1 MSIFHN
7 IIFESLRKRKETE
20 KNYVSDAVLEK
31 EVKRLEVLI
40 IHYIKD
46 ILLIAAGVFAAGFGL
61 KGFLLPN
68 DFIDGGVTGISLLTA
83 LVTKLKL
90 PLLLVLINAPFILM
104 AFYQLGR
111 AFGIKSIAAILLLA
125 TVVAT
130 VEYPVVT
137 SDKLLVAAFGGFFLG
152 AGIGLAVRG
161 GAVLD
166 GTEVLAVWLSR
177 KISLSIGD
185 VILLFNILIFSVAAY
200 LLSIET
206 ALYSIL
212 TYLAASKT
220 VDFIVEGVDEYMGI
234 TIISPHYEAIR
245 LMIVQKLGRGATI
258 YEAKG
263 GYGMSQKDLRNQP
276 VVFTVITRLEF
287 ARLRRNIDTID
298 PTAFLVASPV
308 RDIAGGVIKKK
319 ALKH

>member
-1 MSIFHN
+1 MGIFHN
-7 IIFESLRKRKETE
+7 LIYESLRRKKKTE
-20 KNYVSDAVLEK
+20 NPSVSDAWLEK
-31 EVKRLEVLI
+31 EVGRMEVFLL
-40 IHYIKD
+40 HYIKD
-46 ILLIAAGVFAAGFGL
+46 VLLIVAGVFAAGFGL

-83 LVTKLKL
+83 VVTNIKL
-90 PLLLVLINAPFILM
+90 PLLLVLINAPFILV
-104 AFYQLGR
+104 AFFQLGK
-111 AFGIKSIAAILLLA
+111 AFGIKSIGAILLLA
-125 TVVAT
+125 TVVAL
-130 VEYPVVT
+130 VDYPVVT

-166 GTEVLAVWLSR
+166 GTEVLAVWLAR
-177 KISLSIGD
+177 KISISIGD

-212 TYLAASKT
+212 TYMAASKT
-220 VDFIVEGVDEYMGI
+220 VDFIVEGVDEYMGV
-234 TIISPHYEAIR
+234 TIISPQYEAIR
-245 LMIVQKLGRGATI
+245 LMIIEKLGRGATM

-263 GYGMSQKDLRNQP
+263 GYGAIQDDLRNQP
-276 VVFTVITRLEF
+276 VIFTVITRLEF
-287 ARLRRNIDTID
+287 ARLKRNIDSLD
-298 PTAFLVASPV
+298 PKAFLVVSPI

-319 ALKH
+319 VLKH

>member
-7 IIFESLRKRKETE
+7 LIRELLRKRSKNQE
-20 KNYVSDAVLEK
+20 KYLSDALLEK
-31 EVKRLEVLI
+31 EARRIEVHLFHYTKDVVLI
-40 IHYIKD
+40 VT
-46 ILLIAAGVFAAGFGL
+46 GVFAAGFGL

-83 LVTKLKL
+83 LVTNLKL

-104 AFYQLGR
+104 AFYQLGK
-111 AFGIKSIAAILLLA
+111 AFGIKSIGAILLLA
-125 TVVAT
+125 TVVAL
-130 VEYPVVT
+130 VDYPLVT
-137 SDKLLVAAFGGFFLG
+137 SDKLLIAAFGGFFLG

-177 KISLSIGD
+177 KISTSIGD
-185 VILLFNILIFSVAAY
+185 VILLFNILIFSVAAW
-200 LLSIET
+200 LLSVET

-220 VDFIVEGVDEYMGI
+220 VDFIVEGVDEYLGI
-234 TIISPHYEAIR
+234 TIISPQHEAIR
-245 LMIVQKLGRGATI
+245 LMIVQTLGRGATI
-258 YEAKG
+258 YEARG
-263 GYGMSQKDLRNQP
+263 GYGTSQKDLRNQP
-276 VVFTVITRLEF
+276 VVFTVITRLEL
-287 ARLRRNIDTID
+287 ARLKRNIDSID
-298 PTAFLVASPV
+298 PKAFLVAAPV

>member
-7 IIFESLRKRKETE
+7 ILYQSLRKNK
-20 KNYVSDAVLEK
+20 KAGKDNVADSLLEK
-31 EVKRLEVLI
+31 EVRRLEIILMHYLKESMLI
-40 IHYIKD
+40 V
-46 ILLIAAGVFAAGFGL
+46 AGVFAAGFGL

-83 LVTKLKL
+83 LVTNLKL
-90 PLLLVLINAPFILM
+90 PLLLVIINAPFIII
-104 AFYQLGR
+104 AFYQLGK
-111 AFGIKSIAAILLLA
+111 AFGIKSIAAIVLLA
-125 TVVAT
+125 IVVAT
-130 VEYPVVT
+130 VNYPVVT
-137 SDKLLVAAFGGFFLG
+137 SDKLLVAVFGGFFLG

-177 KISLSIGD
+177 KTGLSIGD
-185 VILLFNILIFSVAAY
+185 IILLFNIMIFSVAAY

-220 VDFIVEGVDEYMGI
+220 VNFFVDGVDEYMSL
-234 TIISPHYEAIR
+234 TIVSPQHEAIR
-245 LMIVQKLGRGATI
+245 LMIVETLGRGATI
-258 YEAKG
+258 YEARG
-263 GYGMSQKDLRNQP
+263 GYGLTQKDLRHQP
-276 VVFTVITRLEF
+276 VIYTVITRLEF
-287 ARLRRNIDTID
+287 ARLKRNIDSID
-298 PTAFLVASPV
+298 PNAFVVAAPV